1 MQVSI
6 GRSSIHGQ
14 VVAPPSKSYTI
25 RGLMCASLASGKSQL
40 VNPLLAD
47 DTEAASGVL
56 RGLGVAID
64 ATEDSWLV
72 SGGRFETTK
81 ADLDCRESAATLR
94 FMTAIGA
101 KVPGGCRLTA
111 KPSLARR
118 PIEPLIQALRQVGVD
133 CDQNTE
139 TGTVT
144 VNGSRFRG
152 GIASIPG
159 NISSQY
165 VSALLLIGPLAA
177 SGMRVCLTSPL
188 ESKPYVEMTIEC
200 LGQFGISVE
209 ASPDYREFKA
219 EPQQYRP
226 TKYVVEGDWSSVS
239 FLLALGAVAGSVEIL
254 NVNPKSLQGDKVLL
268 QFVERMGAMIS
279 VSENSARVE
288 KSKGLRAIN
297 IDMTDCIDLLPTVA
311 VLAAFATGTSEL
323 TGIARARVKESDRVL
338 SVKNEL
344 ERAGIEVREELNRLS
359 IVGGKPVGGIFQS
372 HGDHR
377 IAMAMSILGAAAG
390 NTTVDGAE
398 CVAKTY
404 PEYWEI
410 LSSIGGKVDISG

>member
-14 VVAPPSKSYTI
+14 VVAPSSKSYTI
-25 RGLMCASLASGKSQL
+25 RGLMCAALAKGTSQL
-40 VNPLLAD
+40 MNPLLAD

-56 RGLGVAID
+56 SELGVGIER
-64 ATEDSWLV
+64 TPGSWMV
-72 SGGRFETTK
+72 SGGRFK
-81 ADLDCRESAATLR
+81 APKSDLDCRESAATLR

-101 KVPGGCRLTA
+101 RVPGGCKLTA

-133 CDQNTE
+133 CGQNTG
-139 TGTVT
+139 TGTVS

-152 GIASIPG
+152 GVASIPG

-165 VSALLLIGPLAA
+165 VSALLLIGPLAEK
-177 SGMRVCLTSPL
+177 GMRVRLTSPL

-200 LGQFGISVE
+200 LSQFGIGVE
-209 ASPDYREFKA
+209 TSADYCEFKT
-219 EPQQYRP
+219 EPQEYRP
-226 TKYVVEGDWSSVS
+226 AKYVVEGDWSSVS
-239 FLLALGAVAGSVEIL
+239 FLLALGAVAGNVEIV

-268 QFVERMGAMIS
+268 EFVERMGAKIS
-279 VSENSARVE
+279 VGENSARAE
-288 KSKGLRAIN
+288 NGGALEAIN

-311 VLAAFATGTSEL
+311 VLAAFAKGTSEL
-323 TGIARARVKESDRVL
+323 TGIARARLKESDRVL

-344 ERAGIEVREELNRLS
+344 EKAGIEVREESDRLS
-359 IVGGKPVGGIFQS
+359 VVGGKPVGAVFQS

-377 IAMAMSILGAAAG
+377 IAMAMSILGVAVG
-390 NTTVDGAE
+390 NTTIDGAE

-404 PEYWEI
+404 PDYWSTV
-410 LSSIGGKVDISG
+410 SSIGGKVDISG

>member
-14 VVAPPSKSYTI
+14 VVAPSSKSYTI
-25 RGLMCASLASGKSQL
+25 RGLMCAALANGKSQL

-56 RGLGVAID
+56 RGLGVNIERSA
-64 ATEDSWLV
+64 DSWLV
-72 SGGRFETTK
+72 SGGRFEMPESS
-81 ADLDCRESAATLR
+81 LDCRESAATLR
-94 FMTAIGA
+94 FMTAMGA
-101 KVPGGCRLTA
+101 KVPGGCQLTA

-118 PIEPLIQALRQVGVD
+118 PIQPLIQALRQVGVD

-139 TGTVT
+139 TGTVS

-152 GIASIPG
+152 GVSLIPG

-165 VSALLLIGPLAA
+165 VSALLLISPLAER
-177 SGMRVCLTSPL
+177 GMRVRLTSAL

-200 LGQFGISVE
+200 LSQFGISVE
-209 ASPDYREFKA
+209 ASADYCEFMT

-226 TKYVVEGDWSSVS
+226 AKYSVEGDWSSVS
-239 FLLALGAVAGSVEIL
+239 FLLALGAVAGSIEIV
-254 NVNPKSLQGDKVLL
+254 NVNPRSLQGDKILL
-268 QFVERMGAMIS
+268 EYVERMGATIS
-279 VSENSARVE
+279 VAENSARVE
-288 KSKGLRAIN
+288 RSGGLKAVN

-311 VLAAFATGTSEL
+311 VLAAFAKGTTEL
-323 TGIARARVKESDRVL
+323 TGIARARLKESDRVL

-344 ERAGIEVREELNRLS
+344 QRAGIEVREDRDRLCV
-359 IVGGKPVGGIFQS
+359 VGGNPVGGLFQS

-377 IAMAMSILGAAAG
+377 IAMAMSILGVVVG

-404 PEYWEI
+404 PEYWSI

>member
-25 RGLMCASLASGKSQL
+25 RGLMCAALAGGKSQL
-40 VNPLLAD
+40 VNPLVAD

-56 RGLGVAID
+56 RGLGVGID
-64 ATEDSWLV
+64 RTEDSWLV
-72 SGGRFETTK
+72 SGGGFETPK

-101 KVPGGCRLTA
+101 RVPSGCRLIA

-133 CDQNTE
+133 CDQNVE

-177 SGMRVCLTSPL
+177 SGMRVRLTSPL

-200 LGQFGISVE
+200 LGQFGIGVE

-226 TKYVVEGDWSSVS
+226 AKYLVEGDWSSVS
-239 FLLALGAVAGSVEIL
+239 FLLALGAVSGSVEIL
-254 NVNPKSLQGDKVLL
+254 NLNPKSLQGDKILL
-268 QFVERMGAMIS
+268 QLVERMGATIS
-279 VSENSARVE
+279 VGENSARVE

-311 VLAAFATGTSEL
+311 VLAAFAKGTSEL
-323 TGIARARVKESDRVL
+323 TGIARARLKESDRVL

-344 ERAGIEVREELNRLS
+344 ERAGIEVREEPNRLS
-359 IVGGKPVGGIFQS
+359 VVGGKPVGGIFQS

-377 IAMAMSILGAAAG
+377 LAMAMSILGAAVG
-390 NTTVDGAE
+390 NTTVEGAE

-404 PEYWEI
+404 PEYWDI
-410 LSSIGGKVDISG
+410 LSSIGGEVDISG